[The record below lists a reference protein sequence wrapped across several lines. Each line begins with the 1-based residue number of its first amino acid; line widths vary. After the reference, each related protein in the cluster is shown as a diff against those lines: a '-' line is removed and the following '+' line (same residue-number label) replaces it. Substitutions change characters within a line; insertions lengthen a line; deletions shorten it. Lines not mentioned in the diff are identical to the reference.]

1 MLNAVFVVLVI
12 ASVVVAAWTGGLEA
26 LNVAL
31 LDSAKSAVKLALDLV
46 GVMALFLGVMKVAE
60 DGGLLRML
68 ARAVGPVLRRLF
80 PQIPADHPAMSSML
94 LNISCNMAG
103 LGNAATPFGLKAM
116 ADLDRLNRVKGTAT
130 DAMVLFLAI
139 NTSGLSLLPTGTIAL
154 RAAAGSA
161 EPGWILLPTLI
172 ATTCSTTVGIVAAT
186 LLARLPRYRRD
197 ASDADPSALAHE
209 TASSEPEIDRLEAES
224 LARRGPRPRLAV
236 PVAAAVALAL
246 AAALVVDLVR
256 HGGGGALASVQ
267 RLATLWLLPLLVGG
281 LVLFGWYRGVKVYES
296 LIEGAKEGF
305 QLAVRIIPYL
315 VAILVAVGL
324 FRASGAMGALI
335 SAIDPLTSLVGVP
348 GEVLPMALV
357 RPLSGTGAM
366 GVMAEILNNPAL
378 GPDSLVGRMVSTIQG
393 STETT
398 FYVLA
403 VYCGSIGV
411 RRTRHAVPACLAADA
426 AGIAA
431 AVAIVRV
438 LAG

>member
-1 MLNAVFVVLVI
+1 MLNAVFTVLVV
-12 ASVVVAAWTGGLEA
+12 ASVLVAAWTGGLEA
-26 LNVAL
+26 VNTAL
-31 LDSAKSAVKLALDLV
+31 LDSAKSAVKLALDLI
-46 GVMALFLGVMKVAE
+46 GVMALFLGLMKIAE
-60 DGGLLRML
+60 DGGLLRLL
-68 ARAVGPVLRRLF
+68 ARAVGPALRRLF
-80 PQIPADHPAMSSML
+80 PQVPADHPAMSAML

-116 ADLDRLNRVKGTAT
+116 AELDRLNRVKGTAT

-139 NTSGLSLLPTGTIAL
+139 NTSGLSLLPTGTIGL

-161 EPGWILLPTLI
+161 EPGWILLPTLL
-172 ATTCSTTVGIVAAT
+172 ATTCSTTVAIVAAK
-186 LLARLPRYRRD
+186 LLERLPRYRRD
-197 ASDADPSALAHE
+197 ASDLDPADAAGTTVDAGTDLAKLE
-209 TASSEPEIDRLEAES
+209 TDAAPRLGE
-224 LARRGPRPRLAV
+224 RPRLAF
-236 PVAAAVALAL
+236 PVAFGVVLSLVAALAL
-246 AAALVVDLVR
+246 DLVR
-256 HGGGGALASVQ
+256 NSVGPLGAAQ
-267 RLATLWLLPLLVGG
+267 RLATLWLLPLLVVG
-281 LVLFGWYRGVKVYES
+281 LVLFGWCRGVKVYES
-296 LIEGAKEGF
+296 VIEGAKEGF

-335 SAIDPLTSLVGVP
+335 GALDPWTSRLGVP
-348 GEVLPMALV
+348 AEVLPMALV

-366 GVMAEILNNPAL
+366 GVMAEILNNPAI

-403 VYCGSIGV
+403 VYCGSVAV
-411 RRTRHAVPACLAADA
+411 RRTRHAVPACLAADV

-431 AVAIVRV
+431 AIAIVRW